1 MKTTAISIFLIA
13 FAGCTAYNAQ
23 KSVSSGLDS
32 RPRAAAAVNTANAD
46 PELVRQFQKKTPVIK
61 QATLLS
67 ELDLYKTELASE
79 GKYECC
85 VSPGCN
91 ECPIRDGECHCKH
104 TVAASG
110 PCCGECTAAWIDGR
124 GDIPGVDK
132 EKVLASLGC
141 VRELYEKKMPDE
153 AAKPAAAATPATP
166 HHH

>member
-1 MKTTAISIFLIA
+1 MTRFLSMSMVLL
-13 FAGCTAYNAQ
+13 FAGCSAYHSQ
-23 KSVSSGLDS
+23 KAELAATGAPADRSEPVS
-32 RPRAAAAVNTANAD
+32 AASAD
-46 PELVRQFQKKTPVIK
+46 PEIVKRFERHNLLLK

-67 ELDLYKTELASE
+67 ELDLYKNELAAE

-132 EKVLASLGC
+132 EQVLASLGC
-141 VRELYEKKMPDE
+141 VRELYEKKMPDT
-153 AAKPAAAATPATP
+153 AATPAAP
-166 HHH
+166 APKHHH